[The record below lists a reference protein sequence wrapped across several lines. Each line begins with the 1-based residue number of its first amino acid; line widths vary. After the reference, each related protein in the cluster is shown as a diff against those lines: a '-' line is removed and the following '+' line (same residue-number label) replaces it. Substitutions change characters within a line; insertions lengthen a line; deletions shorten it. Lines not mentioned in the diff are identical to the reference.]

1 MRRVGWRLRAG
12 VALRFAIGA
21 ALLGCGLSSS
31 ARADNI
37 EDFYRGKTITMYI
50 GTGSGAGAVT
60 GYPQAIAQIIPKYI
74 PGNPNVVVSYMPGAG
89 GIKAA
94 NYIYAVAPQDGTAWG
109 FITRGFILA
118 PLLKLPGAQFNPVKF
133 NWIGSPARAVS
144 VGEVWNAGT
153 PVRTIQDAM
162 ATQVVLGATAPNQDT
177 AVFPRALNAL
187 VGTKFKII
195 TGYESSPRIDI
206 AMQQNEVQG
215 KVGVTWTSL
224 NSGPTANWIKDK
236 KVNIIVQL
244 GTAKESYIPSD
255 VPLALDLAKTPA
267 DRQALYVLC
276 APTAM
281 GYPSFMGPG
290 VPAERIDVIRKAYEQ
305 VLKDPEFKATMDKE
319 QLDIDPIPSSE
330 LTDLVRNIYALPD
343 AAVTRASGII
353 NDVN

>member
-1 MRRVGWRLRAG
+1 MEDKSGRRSILALTGLLMTFGVPS
-12 VALRFAIGA
+12 VAL
-21 ALLGCGLSSS
+21 
-31 ARADNI
+31 ADNVG
-37 EDFYRGKTITMYI
+37 DFYRGKTITIYS

-60 GYPQAIAQIIPKYI
+60 DYPQSIAHIISKYI
-74 PGNPNVVVSYMPGAG
+74 PGNPNVIVSYMPGAG

-94 NYIYAVAPQDGTAWG
+94 NYIYNVAPQDGTAWG

-118 PLLKLPGAQFNPVKF
+118 PLLKVPGAQFSPIKF

-153 PVRTIQDAM
+153 RARTIEDAM
-162 ATQVVLGATAPNQDT
+162 KTEVVLGATAPNQDT

-206 AMQQNEVQG
+206 AMSQNEVQG

-224 NSGPTANWIKDK
+224 NSGPTSNWVRNKI
-236 KVNIIVQL
+236 VSVIVQL
-244 GTAKESYIPSD
+244 GTVKESYIPSD
-255 VPLALDLAKTPA
+255 VPLALDLIKTPA

-281 GYPSFMGPG
+281 GYPSFMGQG
-290 VPAERIDVIRKAYEQ
+290 VPAERIDAIRKAYIAT
-305 VLKDPEFKATMDKE
+305 LRDPEFDALMKKE
-319 QLDIDPIPSSE
+319 GLDINPISSAE
-330 LTDLVRNIYALPD
+330 LTDLVRNVYALPR
-343 AAVTRASGII
+343 AAVDRASTII
-353 NDVN
+353 NQGD